1 MCLLSTLNNPAFSLN
16 IQIPSARCRSSRLVV
31 LRGLLLVTMFLTL
44 SEAVSNGGGIS
55 PLLVLSFGGGD
66 LCLFLSTSPNHF
78 FFPFCSGFEAFFEW
92 FYGFSVALLLV
103 RWLLLAGSFR
113 SELLVQ
119 FAPRRSTAVAGVG
132 FGCCL
137 LVPMIWFYHY
147 FAPVLSF

>member
-1 MCLLSTLNNPAFSLN
+1 
-16 IQIPSARCRSSRLVV
+16 
-31 LRGLLLVTMFLTL
+31 
-44 SEAVSNGGGIS
+44 
-55 PLLVLSFGGGD
+55 
-66 LCLFLSTSPNHF
+66 
-78 FFPFCSGFEAFFEW
+78 
-92 FYGFSVALLLV
+92 VALLLV

-137 LVPMIWFYHY
+137 LVLVIWFYHY